1 MIKIFSEINFIRKAD
16 SLDALRLSQ
25 ITNELTSYIFEK
37 EVPKWF
43 EDELLEESFKQRI
56 LSDEYEHFV
65 YVQENEIVGFIAIK
79 NKNRLFHLFVDSKHH
94 KKGIAK
100 ELWNYIKEHY
110 DVSNMSVNASLYAI
124 KTYESFG
131 FKVTGEE
138 SEYLGLKY
146 QPMSYKC

>member
-1 MIKIFSEINFIRKAD
+1 MNIFPNVSHFIGKAKT
-16 SLDALRLSQ
+16 LDALRLSQ
-25 ITNELTSYIFEK
+25 LTNELTSYIFEK

-43 EDELLEESFKQRI
+43 EDELSKESFEKRI

-65 YVQENEIVGFIAIK
+65 YVQENEIVGFITIK
-79 NKNRLFHLFVDSKHH
+79 NKNRLFYLFVDEKYH

-100 ELWNYIKEHY
+100 ELWNYVKEQY
-110 DVSNMSVNASLYAI
+110 DVLNMSVNSSFYAI

-131 FKVTGEE
+131 FKVTGDQ

-146 QPMSYKC
+146 QPMSYI

>member
-37 EVPKWF
+37 EVPKCF

-79 NKNRLFHLFVDSKHH
+79 NKNRLFHLFIDSKHH

>member
-1 MIKIFSEINFIRKAD
+1 MINNLNNFIRKAN
-16 SLDALRLSQ
+16 SFDAQKLSQ
-25 ITNELTSYIFEK
+25 LTNGLTSYIFEK
-37 EVPKWF
+37 ETPQWF
-43 EDELLEESFKQRI
+43 KEELLEESFKERI
-56 LSDEYEHFV
+56 LSDDYAHFA
-65 YVQENEIVGFIAIK
+65 YVQENKIVGFIAIK

-100 ELWNYIKEHY
+100 ELWNYIKAHY

-124 KTYESFG
+124 KTYEAFG
-131 FKVTGEE
+131 FKINGEQ